1 MLDNL
6 KYLVVNLSKSTL
18 SIVLSTL
25 LLMPV
30 LVGLNKS
37 AIAAEIGV
45 NNSIIN
51 NTLSDSNL
59 LLLAHKT
66 RRSSGAYTTT
76 GQASWYGNEFNG
88 RRTASGEIYNQYG
101 ITAAHKTLAFGTRV
115 KVTNLNNG
123 KTVTVRITDRGPF
136 IAGRII
142 DLSRGAADIIGL
154 TASGVAPVKIQVIR

>member
-1 MLDNL
+1 MLGNL

-37 AIAAEIGV
+37 AIAAEMGV
-45 NNSIIN
+45 NNSIN

-66 RRSSGAYTTT
+66 RRSAGVYSST
-76 GQASWYGNEFNG
+76 GQASWYGSYFHGRTTANG
-88 RRTASGEIYNQYG
+88 ERYNMYG
-101 ITAAHKTLAFGTRV
+101 ISAAHKTLAFGTRV

-123 KTVTVRITDRGPF
+123 KSVIVRINDRGPYSG
-136 IAGRII
+136 GRII
-142 DLSRGAADIIGL
+142 DLSMGAAQAIGMIS
-154 TASGVAPVKIQVIR
+154 SGVAPVRIQVVR